1 MRHHNRLANNKKWIN
16 HVHVLNISIQSKE
29 NKKKET
35 AINCIFK
42 YTIQLMSVIKRV
54 GPKYRDILLLVFV
67 CVCVRLHLACSVWKI
82 KIDCFFF
89 TYSRHRVKLLSWSL
103 LIHLRHY
110 YVYKW
115 TFIVI
120 LNTVISDNF
129 VFLDGRIRFFFLH
142 ESFCPELSRIVWLI
156 DRCGCVAMRL
166 ALYKGPALRTHP
178 QLNVNIIWC
187 SGPFPF

>member
-1 MRHHNRLANNKKWIN
+1 
-16 HVHVLNISIQSKE
+16 
-29 NKKKET
+29 
-35 AINCIFK
+35 
-42 YTIQLMSVIKRV
+42 MSVIKRV

-89 TYSRHRVKLLSWSL
+89 TYSRHHVKLLSWSL

-156 DRCGCVAMRL
+156 DRCGCVSVWPCAWRFTKDRL
-166 ALYKGPALRTHP
+166 YERTRSWMS
-178 QLNVNIIWC
+178 IS
-187 SGPFPF
+187 SGVLVLFLFSFVSVPIAI